1 MPEVL
6 YLIDTFSLMFQV
18 YHAIPSMTGPAGQPT
33 NAVFGFTRDLL
44 NIVRD
49 KKPTHLLCAFDS
61 PGPGTR
67 EEMYPAYKA
76 NRSAMPEDLVPQ
88 IPFIEDVVR
97 GFHIPQISAPGW
109 EADDVLATLTKLAVD
124 RGMMV
129 YIVTNDKDARQLLGP
144 HVKLLN
150 LRKNIYLDEQF
161 LLADWG
167 IRPDQVV
174 DFQSLVGDSVDNVP
188 GVPGIGPKTA
198 TTLLAQYG
206 TLEEVLKN
214 ADQVT
219 AKRCRENLKTF
230 AEQALLSR
238 ELVRL
243 KTDLPLEVDW
253 DAIRVSPPDHAR
265 LTQLFRDFGFR
276 RFSDEVRQLWPP
288 PKLPT
293 VVSGSLFT
301 AEQLDPGSVA
311 AAPSAREPTQDET
324 SPAISSTAAAA
335 SLNGILHVPPSP
347 LAHRTWETI
356 DTEERFASFLNELKT
371 RKTFC
376 FDLETTSLDA
386 VRAKIVGWAFSWQAN
401 SSYYLPVRGPAGQQ
415 TLNCGTVAAALKPIL
430 ENPDVELC
438 NQNIKYDL
446 LVLRGAGIHVDHVG
460 VDPMVASYLLD
471 AGARSHGMD
480 ALSERYL
487 NHRPIP
493 ITDLIGSGKKQ
504 KSMADVDIP
513 KIAEY
518 ASEDADVTWQLA
530 ERLASELKSQDLWEL
545 YWDLERPLI
554 LVLVEM
560 EANGIKVDPA
570 ELQRQS
576 LDVTARL
583 ESLLHEIYDLAGRE
597 FNVDSPLQL
606 RAILFDELK
615 LPVIKKTKTG
625 ASTDQDVLEQLAP
638 MHPLPAKMIEHRQM
652 SKLKGTYLDAL
663 PTMINPD
670 TGKIHASFNQVVA
683 ATGRLSSS
691 DPNLQNIPIRTLE
704 GRMVRKAF
712 IPSNPSW
719 KLVCADYSQVEL
731 RVLAHFSRDAA
742 LLEAFQAGADI
753 HTAVAADVFGIAQA
767 DVNSDMRR
775 IAKAVNFGVIY
786 GQSAFGLAA
795 ALGID
800 QGEAAKFIEQYFT
813 RYAGV
818 DRYLTELLEECRRT
832 GYAKTICGRRR
843 AIEGVRPVMSRQ
855 RNLPERTAIN
865 TVIQGSAADLIK
877 RAMIDIH
884 NRLKRERR
892 QTRMLLQ
899 IHDELVFEIPPDEL
913 PDLVGL
919 IRGDMEQA
927 LPLDV
932 PIVVDVSIG
941 ENWLDVESWPEE

>member
-1 MPEVL
+1 MPDVL

-18 YHAIPSMTGPAGQPT
+18 YHGIPSMTGPAGQPT

-44 NIVRD
+44 NILRD
-49 KKPTHLLCAFDS
+49 KKPSHLLCAFDS
-61 PGPGTR
+61 PGPGQR
-67 EEMYPAYKA
+67 EELYPAYKA

-88 IPFIEDVVR
+88 IPFIEEVIR
-97 GFHIPQISAPGW
+97 GFHVPKINAPGW
-109 EADDVLATLTKLAVD
+109 EADDVLATLTKLAVE

-144 HVKLLN
+144 QVKLLN
-150 LRKNIYLDEQF
+150 LRKNIILDEAF
-161 LLADWG
+161 LLGDWG

-198 TTLLAQYG
+198 TALLSQFG
-206 TLEEVLKN
+206 TLEDVLKN
-214 ADQVT
+214 AETVT
-219 AKRCRENLKTF
+219 AKRTRENLKTY

-243 KTDLPLEVDW
+243 KTDLPLDIDW
-253 DAIRVSPPDHAR
+253 DAVRVTPPDHAK
-265 LTQLFRDFGFR
+265 LSQLFRDFGFR
-276 RFSDEVRQLWPP
+276 RFNDEVRQLWPA
-288 PKLPT
+288 PT
-293 VVSGSLFT
+293 VPTGSLFS
-301 AEQLDPGSVA
+301 AEQLDGNTTSV
-311 AAPSAREPTQDET
+311 PVSGV
-324 SPAISSTAAAA
+324 ISSTAEAPTA
-335 SLNGILHVPPSP
+335 SEFMHEPSSP
-347 LAHRTWETI
+347 LALRKWETI
-356 DTEERFASFLNELKT
+356 DTEEKFTHFLSELKQH
-371 RKTFC
+371 KTFC

-386 VRAKIVGWAFSWQAN
+386 LRAKIVGWAFSWQEN
-401 SSYYLPVRGPAGQQ
+401 SSFYLPVQGPAGQQ
-415 TLNCGTVAAALKPIL
+415 HLVAKTVAAALKPIL
-430 ENPDVELC
+430 ESPDVELC

-446 LVLRGAGIHVDHVG
+446 LVLRGEEIRPCNIG

-493 ITDLIGSGKKQ
+493 ISDLIGSGKNQ
-504 KSMADVDIP
+504 KNMADIEIAKV
-513 KIAEY
+513 AEY

-530 ERLASELKSQDLWEL
+530 DLLSGELKSQDLWEL

-560 EANGIKVDPA
+560 EANGIKVDSS

-576 LDVTARL
+576 QNVTGRL
-583 ESLLHEIYDLAGRE
+583 ETLLLEIYELAGRE

-625 ASTDQDVLEQLAP
+625 PSTDQDVLEQLAP
-638 MHPLPAKMIEHRQM
+638 MHPLPAKMIEHRQL

-663 PTMINPD
+663 PSMINPE
-670 TGKIHASFNQVVA
+670 TEKIHASFNQVVA

-691 DPNLQNIPIRTLE
+691 DPNLQNIPIRTPE
-704 GRMVRKAF
+704 GRLVRKAF
-712 IPSNPSW
+712 IPSQPDW

-742 LLEAFQAGADI
+742 LLDAFHSGADI
-753 HTAVAADVFGIAQA
+753 HTAVAADVFGIAKA
-767 DVNSDMRR
+767 DVDSDMRR

-800 QGEAAKFIEQYFT
+800 QSEAAEFIEQYFT

-818 DRYLTELLEECRRT
+818 DRYLTELLEECRKT

-843 AIEGVRPVMSRQ
+843 AIEGIRPVRNRQ

-884 NRLKRERR
+884 DRLNREQRR
-892 QTRMLLQ
+892 ARMLLQ
-899 IHDELVFEIPPDEL
+899 IHDELVFEIPPDEMS
-913 PDLVGL
+913 DLVGL
-919 IRGDMEQA
+919 IRRDMETA

-932 PIVVDVSIG
+932 PVVVDVSIG
-941 ENWLDVESWPEE
+941 ENWLDVDSWADA